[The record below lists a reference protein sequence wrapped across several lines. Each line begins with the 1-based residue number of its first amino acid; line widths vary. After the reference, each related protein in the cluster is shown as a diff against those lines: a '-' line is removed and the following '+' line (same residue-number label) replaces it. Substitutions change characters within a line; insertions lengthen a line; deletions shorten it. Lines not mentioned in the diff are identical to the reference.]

1 MVLKTGLV
9 LVLHKF
15 CSTIYGELAHLTITI
30 DPSGDKP

>member
-9 LVLHKF
+9 LVLHQV